1 MPATLTA
8 ARIADDA
15 FEFAVSDPKEA
26 QALAAHLREAKMAD
40 DVVAG
45 LNRVAVYFD
54 PSATEDIS
62 AWLQTIK
69 YSPRPN
75 DTEAGMIEI
84 GISYGGPIGDDL
96 ARVCEM
102 LDLSRDDFIARHTAT
117 VHHVDMIGFTPGF
130 SYLSGVPKAW
140 RISRLE
146 TPRPRVAAG
155 AVGLSAAYTGIY
167 ALQGPGGWPLI
178 GQIDRSLFNSDL
190 NDPFLLK
197 PGQRVRFRAV

>member
-1 MPATLTA
+1 MSTTLSAT
-8 ARIADDA
+8 RIADDA

-62 AWLQTIK
+62 AWLQTIE
-69 YSPRPN
+69 YAPRPN
-75 DTEAGMIEI
+75 DTEARMIEI
-84 GISYGGPIGDDL
+84 GVTYGGEVGADL

-102 LDLSRDDFIARHTAT
+102 LDLARDDFIGLHTAT

-130 SYLSGVPKAW
+130 SYLSGVPKEW
-140 RISRLE
+140 SISRLG

-167 ALQGPGGWPLI
+167 ALPGPGGWPLI
-178 GQIDRSLFNSDL
+178 GQIDRPLFSADL
-190 NDPFLLK
+190 KDPFILK
-197 PGQRVRFRAV
+197 PGQQVRFRAV